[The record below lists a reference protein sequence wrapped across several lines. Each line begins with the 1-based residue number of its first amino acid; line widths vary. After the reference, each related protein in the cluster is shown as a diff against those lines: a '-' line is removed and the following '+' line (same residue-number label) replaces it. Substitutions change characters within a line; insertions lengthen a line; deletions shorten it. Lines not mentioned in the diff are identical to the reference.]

1 MASSGSNDRNSQLN
15 DLIDKSN
22 YKIRSSEHEETL
34 KADQMATKKFDEEVS
49 EIANGLGG
57 EILEDSGQVWCH
69 TIATRLPM
77 LAEGNDTTAANNAA
91 WNCTFF
97 QTELVFSPYFLQ
109 LFLLILRVGKKPHS
123 LSPSLSL
130 SRSPHDYV
138 IFHWVIYA
146 DSGREID
153 WIGDPVGS

>member
-57 EILEDSGQVWCH
+57 EILEDSGQV
-69 TIATRLPM
+69 
-77 LAEGNDTTAANNAA
+77 
-91 WNCTFF
+91 
-97 QTELVFSPYFLQ
+97 
-109 LFLLILRVGKKPHS
+109 
-123 LSPSLSL
+123 
-130 SRSPHDYV
+130 
-138 IFHWVIYA
+138 
-146 DSGREID
+146 
-153 WIGDPVGS
+153 